1 LSLFIGV
8 IFKIILFLYQVI
20 DITENKKNEQDL
32 LKKNEELETL
42 NKVMIGRELKM
53 TELKQENLEL
63 KKELAT
69 IKNE

>member
-1 LSLFIGV
+1 MSLFIGV